1 MKISTRKELVDL
13 LNQKKPEILNNA
25 RALQYRT
32 QPLEIEAA
40 TAAIHTVYKELK
52 VEKAPAIIKTGSPM
66 ASMLLVLF
74 LKYTKLNTEMNE
86 KVWISALKQLQ
97 VDTLRFFAVRDGD
110 RVRSTDIADHLDR
123 DLDEQA
129 VNFKSVLDTNLEDL
143 ASKNTEGVFGVRKHS
158 YFKKAVIDLV
168 DTIYD
173 NKDILVN
180 NPQELPKN
188 REALKKFVAEL
199 FETDSAGFKAAQN
212 SQFLARV
219 RNFYGIIKDGY
230 RDSDTTDALAL
241 LNVNVRGSQNAFLCE
256 FMDFYEK
263 ELDVIVTK
271 RRGFYNLFKSTFNTF
286 FFEKFAI
293 TCEFPTDIRV
303 NRVDNRLH
311 SDNGPVVQF
320 PDGFCIYA
328 FRGLSIP
335 WGWIEDRNQITVEA
349 IDKQNNQELKRVMIS
364 LYGQSR
370 YILDSGAEKIAED
383 DWGILFRKV
392 IQPTSRWEQGQELY
406 MVKVVNSTPEPDGT
420 YKDYFLTPWH
430 ETYDLATQ
438 QIINKRP
445 TSPLEAIASTF
456 HVPYK
461 GFVKV
466 LGRQGDI
473 LLMEKPENEE
483 PNNTYRP
490 LTAEEYKHVMNAQS

>member
-13 LNQKKPEILNNA
+13 LKQKKPEILKNA

-32 QPLEIEAA
+32 QPIDIWAA

-52 VEKAPAIIKTGSPM
+52 VEQAPAIIKTGSPM
-66 ASMLLVLF
+66 ASILLVIF

-86 KVWISALKQLQ
+86 KVWINALKQLQ

-110 RVRSTDIADHLDR
+110 RVRSTDIADYLDR
-123 DLDEQA
+123 DLDEQEA
-129 VNFKSVLDTNLEDL
+129 NFKSVLDTNLEDL
-143 ASKNTEGVFGVRKHS
+143 ASKNTDDLFGVRKMA
-158 YFKKAVIDLV
+158 YFKKALVDLV

-173 NKDILVN
+173 NKEILVTDKKA
-180 NPQELPKN
+180 LPIN
-188 REALKKFVAEL
+188 REDLKNYMADL
-199 FETDSAGFKAAQN
+199 FQHESAGSKLIPKSPFYEK
-212 SQFLARV
+212 V
-219 RNFYGIIKDGY
+219 RNFYAIIKNGY

-241 LNVNVRGSQNAFLCE
+241 LNVNIRGTQNAFLCE

-271 RRGFYNLFKSTFNTF
+271 RRGFYNVFKTTFNTF
-286 FFEKFAI
+286 FFEKFAL

-303 NRVDNRLH
+303 NSVGNRLH
-311 SDNGPVVQF
+311 SDNGPVIQF
-320 PDGFCIYA
+320 PDGYSVYA

-335 WGWIEDRNQITVEA
+335 WDWVEERNKITVDS
-349 IDKQNNQELKRVMIS
+349 INKQNNQELKRVMIS
-364 LYGQSR
+364 LYGQSK

-383 DWGILFRKV
+383 DWGILFKKV
-392 IQPTSRWEQGQELY
+392 IPPTTRWDQGQELY
-406 MVKVVNSTPEPDGT
+406 LVKVINSTPEPDGT

-430 ETYDLATQ
+430 ETYDLKNQ
-438 QIINKRP
+438 QIVNKRP
-445 TSPLEAIASTF
+445 MTPVEAIASTF

-483 PNNTYRP
+483 PLREYRP